1 MKTKMTP
8 KRSLKAL
15 ASLLLAIAPMTMFAQ
30 FNRTTYFM
38 DGVSFKQKLNP
49 ALAPSRGFVNIPGL
63 GAFNMG
69 ISSNAISSY
78 YLSDI
83 NLSISLKKTT
93 V

>member
-1 MKTKMTP
+1 MKTKMTS

-49 ALAPSRGFVNIPGL
+49 VLARSTWALALMLFRL
-63 GAFNMG
+63 T
-69 ISSNAISSY
+69 
-78 YLSDI
+78 
-83 NLSISLKKTT
+83 ISLIY
-93 V
+93 